1 MNCPFC
7 GSSQIFVTNS
17 RDTKGETQIWR
28 RRKCAGCGG
37 TFTTY
42 ERINLSYLTVVK
54 KSGKK
59 QRYNRAKLFS
69 SIYHSM
75 LDQKGADR
83 GDMGNFSEEVTSD
96 VEQEILK
103 LRKKYVQTREITAI
117 ILRLMK
123 KKCPGTFLRFLAY
136 REERDER
143 SLKKYLR
150 DFLTAGEV

>member
-1 MNCPFC
+1 MEC
-7 GSSQIFVTNS
+7 
-17 RDTKGETQIWR
+17 K
-28 RRKCAGCGG
+28 G

-69 SIYHSM
+69 SIYHAM
-75 LDQKGADR
+75 LDQKNADR
-83 GDMGNFSEEVTSD
+83 GDMGNFSEEVTQE

-103 LRKKYVQTREITAI
+103 LRKKYVLTTEITAT
-117 ILRLMK
+117 ILHLLK
-123 KKCPGTFLRFLAY
+123 KRCPGTYLRFLAY
-136 REERDER
+136 REERNER
-143 SLKKYLR
+143 NLKKYLR